1 MCESPMAY
9 VTAIIV
15 LPNILSY
22 HKEKEDITMAILLPQ
37 QFFNLPASVG
47 KSYYENL
54 AGGIN
59 AAVTVNNN
67 SGFPVDL
74 VIYRVNA
81 PVVTYLIPA
90 FNSLTLSVHALLVAG
105 LLSTAAGAVFGTI
118 EVATSDF

>member
-1 MCESPMAY
+1 
-9 VTAIIV
+9 
-15 LPNILSY
+15 
-22 HKEKEDITMAILLPQ
+22 MAILLPQ

-47 KSYYENL
+47 KSFYENL

-81 PVVTYLIPA
+81 PVVTYTIPA
-90 FNSLTLSVHALLVAG
+90 FNSLTLAVHALLVAG
-105 LLSTAAGAVFGTI
+105 LLSSAAGAVFGTI

>member
-1 MCESPMAY
+1 
-9 VTAIIV
+9 
-15 LPNILSY
+15 
-22 HKEKEDITMAILLPQ
+22 MAILLPQ
-37 QFFNLPASVG
+37 QFFNLAAGVG

-74 VIYRVNA
+74 VLYRVNA
-81 PVVTYLIPA
+81 PVVTYTIPA
-90 FNSLTLSVHALLVAG
+90 LNSLTISVNLLLVAA
-105 LLSTAAGAVFGTI
+105 LLSSAAGAVFGTI